1 MEFFLK
7 AIIHQTLTLPRLS
20 KQIIVVVV
28 DICLC
33 IIATWIALYLR
44 LDEFLSFGMGLTL
57 PSLISVG
64 ISIPVFLIMGLYR
77 TIFRYSGW
85 PVLVLVFRALAI
97 YGLIF
102 FTILIAVSFKD
113 VPRTLGVIQP
123 LVLFFCVAG
132 TRLLAQSLLGG
143 KIFGVNKQKVT
154 KTVVYGAG
162 EAGRQLASILRQ
174 DPKFKFVGFLDDDE
188 KLIGRI
194 LDGSKVWSP
203 KYLADLV
210 DQERVANV
218 LLAMPSTN
226 RVARNRILEHI
237 ARYKVTVR
245 TLPSFSDVAEGK
257 INLRDIRELDI
268 DDLLGRQ
275 VVPPDK
281 KLLSRKVSGKK
292 ILVTGAGGSIGSEIC
307 KQILQLKP
315 ATLILLE
322 AHEYSLYSIFNQLR
336 QQSEQ
341 SLKNDN
347 VSLVPHL
354 CSILD
359 KSQTREIVK
368 AWAPD
373 IIYHAA
379 AYKHVPLVEKN
390 LFSGIKTNIFG
401 TLNVV
406 DAAIDFGVSDFILVS
421 TDKAVRPASA
431 MGATKRA
438 AELILQAKHDNRD
451 ALTRL
456 SMVRFGNVL
465 ASSGSVIPLFRS
477 QIETGGPITVTHAE
491 VNRFFMTIEEAS
503 QLVIQASAMAEGGE
517 VFLLDMGEPVKII
530 DLARRMIRLSGLSE
544 KTRLNPNGDIE
555 IKIVGMRHGEKLFE
569 ELLIGDGAMATDHP
583 KILKARESC
592 LPLCTVVNHVEELQ
606 RQVAKVSEEG
616 AVLELA
622 RLVSGFRPNSEMTDL
637 IYSRRNDVKL

>member
-7 AIIHQTLTLPRLS
+7 AIIHQILTLPRLS

-33 IIATWIALYLR
+33 IIATWVALYLR

-57 PSLISVG
+57 PSLISIG

-85 PVLVLVFRALAI
+85 PVLVLVSRALAI

-102 FTILIAVSFKD
+102 FTIMIAGSFRD

-123 LVLFFCVAG
+123 LVLFFGVAG

-143 KIFGVNKQKVT
+143 KFFFQKKQKAI

-162 EAGRQLASILRQ
+162 KSGRQLASVLRQ
-174 DPKFKFVGFLDDDE
+174 DPKFKLVGFLDDDE

-203 KYLADLV
+203 NYLSDLV
-210 DQERVANV
+210 DQERVTNV

-226 RVARNRILEHI
+226 RAARNRILEHI
-237 ARYKVTVR
+237 SQHKVTVR

-257 INLRDIRELDI
+257 INLKDVKELDV

-281 KLLSRKVSGKK
+281 ELLSRKVSGKK

-322 AHEYSLYSIFNQLR
+322 AHEYSLYSILNQLK
-336 QQSEQ
+336 QYLEQ
-341 SLKNDN
+341 SLKNDTIL
-347 VSLVPHL
+347 LVPHL

-359 KSQTREIVK
+359 KSQTREIIK

-406 DAAIDFGVSDFILVS
+406 DAAIDYGVSDFILVS
-421 TDKAVRPASA
+421 TDKAVRPTSA

-438 AELILQAKHDNRD
+438 AELVLQAKHDNRD
-451 ALTRL
+451 SLTRL

-544 KTRLNPNGDIE
+544 KTGLNPNGDIE

-592 LPLCTVVNHVEELQ
+592 LPLHKVVSHIEELQ
-606 RQVAKVSEEG
+606 RQVDKVSEEG
-616 AVLELA
+616 AVLELG
-622 RLVSGFRPNSEMTDL
+622 RLVSGFRPNSEMIDL
-637 IYSRRNDVKL
+637 IYSRRNDVM